1 MISLLTVE
9 RHADKAQLRFRFEL
23 SNNYTN
29 LHNSVEEAGVTK
41 VIYAFDRDQGA
52 VDGWILAFGQVSVI

>member
-1 MISLLTVE
+1 MLAFCPNSIE
-9 RHADKAQLRFRFEL
+9 EHAKYLFFEPTH
-23 SNNYTN
+23 SYTN

-52 VDGWILAFGQVSVI
+52 IDGWTLAFGQVSII